1 MTDSFIGNNVAM
13 FVILFLVCNEV
24 PADIQ
29 FLLDASGSVGAPDF
43 SKQKSFVANFA
54 RSFTIGPNNI
64 RIGVTTFSSAVHPQF
79 SLNKYNGKSALV
91 NAIRNI
97 PYSKGGTNTD
107 IALKWVASNSFNKSA
122 GDRNNAANI
131 VIVMTDGKSRN
142 SSLTKQEANRLH
154 RAGIKVFAI
163 GIGSKVVK
171 DELKNIASSPENV
184 FTVVSFNVL
193 DSILSELKKST
204 CKGKTA

>member
-1 MTDSFIGNNVAM
+1 M
-13 FVILFLVCNEV
+13 
-24 PADIQ
+24 
-29 FLLDASGSVGAPDF
+29 
-43 SKQKSFVANFA
+43 
-54 RSFTIGPNNI
+54 
-64 RIGVTTFSSAVHPQF
+64 
-79 SLNKYNGKSALV
+79 
-91 NAIRNI
+91 
-97 PYSKGGTNTD
+97 
-107 IALKWVASNSFNKSA
+107 ALKWIASHSFSKSA

-163 GIGSKVVK
+163 GIGNKIFK

-184 FTVVSFNVL
+184 FTVVSFSVL
-193 DSILSELKKST
+193 DTILSQLKKST